1 MSRAERIYDW
11 WGRHPKLYKTTS
23 VQSPAVRRERAF
35 SRLDL
40 SEGERVLEMGCGPG
54 VNFGPLRNAVGPTG
68 TVVGLDFSAEMVQQ
82 ATRRVRDHDW
92 SNVHAVRGDA
102 THAGFTTDSF
112 DAAIAPLAL
121 STMPNVQ
128 RALENIQDTLRPNG
142 RLVVVELD
150 VFQEGPLKLLNPLY
164 RRFMKYVFG
173 RQLDTD
179 VLTELRTVFE
189 TVDVET
195 FDYGS
200 SWVALA
206 E

>member
-1 MSRAERIYDW
+1 
-11 WGRHPKLYKTTS
+11 
-23 VQSPAVRRERAF
+23 
-35 SRLDL
+35 
-40 SEGERVLEMGCGPG
+40 MGCGPG
-54 VNFGPLRNAVGPTG
+54 VNFEPLRNAVGPTG

-82 ATRRVRDHDW
+82 ATRLIRDYNW

-102 THAGFTTDSF
+102 TQAGLASDTF
-112 DAAIAPLAL
+112 DAVIAPLAL

-128 RALENIQDTLRPNG
+128 RALENIQDALRPNG

-150 VFQEGPLKLLNPLY
+150 VFQEGLLQLLNPLY

-179 VLTELRTVFE
+179 VLTKLQGAFE

>member
-11 WGRHPKLYKTTS
+11 WGRHPKLYRTTS

-40 SEGERVLEMGCGPG
+40 SAGEKVLEMGCGPG
-54 VNFGPLRNAVGPTG
+54 VNFEPLRNAVGPTG

-82 ATRRVRDHDW
+82 ATRLIRDYNW

-102 THAGFTTDSF
+102 TQAGLASDTF
-112 DAAIAPLAL
+112 DAVIAPLAL

-128 RALENIQDTLRPNG
+128 RALENIQDALRPNG

-150 VFQEGPLKLLNPLY
+150 VFQEGLLQLLNPLY

-179 VLTELRTVFE
+179 VLTKLQGAFE

>member
-1 MSRAERIYDW
+1 
-11 WGRHPKLYKTTS
+11 
-23 VQSPAVRRERAF
+23 
-35 SRLDL
+35 
-40 SEGERVLEMGCGPG
+40 MGCGPG
-54 VNFGPLRNAVGPTG
+54 VNFEPLRNAVGSTG

-82 ATRRVRDHDW
+82 AARRVRDNNW

-102 THAGFTTDSF
+102 TQAGFTADSF
-112 DAAIAPLAL
+112 DAVIAPLAL

-128 RALENIQDTLRPNG
+128 RALENIQNALRPNG
-142 RLVVVELD
+142 RLAVIELD
-150 VFQEGPLKLLNPLY
+150 VFQEGPLQLLNPLY
-164 RRFMKYVFG
+164 RRFMEHVFG
-173 RQLDTD
+173 QQLDID
-179 VLTELRTVFE
+179 VLTELQAVFE

>member
-1 MSRAERIYDW
+1 
-11 WGRHPKLYKTTS
+11 
-23 VQSPAVRRERAF
+23 
-35 SRLDL
+35 
-40 SEGERVLEMGCGPG
+40 MGCGPG
-54 VNFGPLRNAVGPTG
+54 VNFGPLRSAVGPTG

-82 ATRRVRDHDW
+82 AIRRVRDHDW
-92 SNVHAVRGDA
+92 SNVHAVRGGA
-102 THAGFTTDSF
+102 TQTGLASDSF
-112 DAAIAPLAL
+112 DAVIAPLAL

-128 RALENIQDTLRPNG
+128 RALKNIRDALRPNG
-142 RLVVVELD
+142 RLVVIELD
-150 VFQEGPLKLLNPLY
+150 VFQEGPFQLLNPLY
-164 RRFMKYVFG
+164 RRFMEYVFG

-179 VLTELRTVFE
+179 VLTELQAVFE